1 MPVHSERS
9 NEIMILTLDNRP
21 ENSFNPEMI
30 QQANIAL
37 DRIEADE
44 AVRGV
49 VMTGADGP
57 YFSSGMDIPHVMGL
71 DAAAIQQFFKE
82 LFTFFHRVFLFPKPV
97 VGALN
102 GHTVASALAFAMCL
116 DYRVMPNRKAACT
129 FPEIDV
135 TIIPP
140 PGCLAMVNY
149 VVGSRLT
156 DLAFLTGRKFDG
168 PAALEAGMVDELVD
182 PESILDRAVAVAA
195 ELGAKKPRI
204 FAALK
209 TSLRQKTADHMLA
222 ADLRFIA
229 EEMDLTMFQ
238 NCDLSCLQSL
248 S

>member
-1 MPVHSERS
+1 MFVHMKQ
-9 NEIMILTLDNRP
+9 NQEIMILTLDNRP

-30 QQANIAL
+30 QQANTAL
-37 DRIEADE
+37 DQIEADE
-44 AVRGV
+44 AVRGAV
-49 VMTGADGP
+49 ITGADGP
-57 YFSSGMDIPHVMGL
+57 YFSSGMDIAHVMGL
-71 DAAAIQQFFKE
+71 DAAALKQFFTE

-97 VGALN
+97 VGALT

-168 PAALEAGMVDELVD
+168 PAALETGMIDELVD
-182 PESILDRAVAVAA
+182 PETVIDRAVEVAA
-195 ELGAKKPRI
+195 QLGAKKPRI
-204 FAALK
+204 FAAIK
-209 TSLRQKTADHMLA
+209 RSLRRETADRMLA
-222 ADLRFIA
+222 EDLRFIA